1 LFFGAAIMH
10 DFLLAFFG
18 GILLGLSVV
27 GYLYVNG
34 RIAGVSGLIAQV
46 LNPQTLFKT
55 PALWF
60 LLGLFV
66 VPFFY
71 GMVQKTP
78 NIVLEA
84 SPLMMIIAGLLV
96 GFGTR
101 MGSGCTSG
109 HGICGISRLSKRSMI
124 ATITFMFAGFVT
136 VYILR
141 HITGAF

>member
-1 LFFGAAIMH
+1 MH
-10 DFLLAFFG
+10 DFLFAFLG
-18 GILLGLSVV
+18 GTLLGLSVV

-46 LNPQTLFKT
+46 LNLQTIFKT

-71 GMVQKTP
+71 GLVQTP
-78 NIVLEA
+78 NIELNA
-84 SPLMMIIAGLLV
+84 SPLMMIVAGLLV

-101 MGSGCTSG
+101 MGSGCTS
-109 HGICGISRLSKRSMI
+109 
-124 ATITFMFAGFVT
+124 
-136 VYILR
+136 
-141 HITGAF
+141 